1 MRLVEETQ
9 LLLRARVIQDLNT
22 INGSGVVHEVTWTLC
37 DPRHFL
43 RIPLVMAR
51 KRWREDAN
59 GRDRRLIVDVPL
71 HSMAELQEVFGVW
84 NNAMAWRKPE
94 PPRTAAG
101 KRRMRRTG
109 DVEYFMITDGAEDGV
124 KAKRALLSYHLEER
138 MLVIRL
144 PVARLLS
151 SREWCG
157 GSQLPPR
164 PKGHSWCLISGAYVA
179 DAVVPHKD
187 KVDAHLC
194 IPYGA

>member
-1 MRLVEETQ
+1 MEETQ

-101 KRRMRRTG
+101 KRRRG
-109 DVEYFMITDGAEDGV
+109 
-124 KAKRALLSYHLEER
+124 
-138 MLVIRL
+138 
-144 PVARLLS
+144 P
-151 SREWCG
+151 
-157 GSQLPPR
+157 
-164 PKGHSWCLISGAYVA
+164 SG
-179 DAVVPHKD
+179 
-187 KVDAHLC
+187 
-194 IPYGA
+194 